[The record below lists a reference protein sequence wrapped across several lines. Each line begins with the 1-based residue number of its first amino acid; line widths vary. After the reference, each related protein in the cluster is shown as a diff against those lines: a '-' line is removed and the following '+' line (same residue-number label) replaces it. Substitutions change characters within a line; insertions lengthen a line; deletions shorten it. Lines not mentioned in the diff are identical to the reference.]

1 MWLKF
6 RGYPRCLSMCWKW
19 VTSTLASKKVSPAE
33 IEIVKKLQHSAV
45 PTLSISHW
53 FLNIFSTMYQDNN
66 ASVIIKVLQIFPNNL
81 MHKIPLIK
89 SILFKG
95 PITFRWNRRNI
106 SGPDWII
113 TIPIEDDRSYKQ
125 KFCKQ
130 RFWKYQGALKMRIC
144 LFVCL
149 FVTEEIL

>member
-1 MWLKF
+1 MFTVKLVVLYDLTYLVSTEYMLLKF
-6 RGYPRCLSMCWKW
+6 KGYPLCLSICWKW

-45 PTLSISHW
+45 PTLSILHW

-113 TIPIEDDRSYKQ
+113 TIAIEDDRSYKA
-125 KFCKQ
+125 
-130 RFWKYQGALKMRIC
+130 RVL
-144 LFVCL
+144 
-149 FVTEEIL
+149 